1 MTTPCTK
8 EAEIATIEE
17 RTKHMETHIKEIHN
31 AVIGNNGEG
40 LKGKVR
46 AVMVQ
51 AKIQWGIMLVIFGL
65 IAWIL
70 KS

>member
-17 RTKHMETHIKEIHN
+17 RTRHMENHIKEIHA
-31 AVIGNNGEG
+31 AVIGTNGEG
-40 LKGKVR
+40 LKGKTR
-46 AVMVQ
+46 AIAVQ

-65 IAWIL
+65 IAWLL
-70 KS
+70 KA